1 MKRALILAL
10 LLTSCSKDEP
20 ASPDPGSSDGADGAD
35 GSDETGEP
43 GPDPYDVTV
52 GPYAATVSWTSFGV
66 PHIVADDWG
75 SLGFGVGRAQAEHH
89 LCAIADQIIMARSER
104 ARFFGPEHID
114 GDFSLLHQGV
124 FSGAEDGFLQLEQP
138 LQDALVGFAAGYNQW
153 LEETPEAELPAACQG
168 EPWVRPI
175 THIDLLA
182 YYVALGE
189 LASGLALRDE
199 IGQGQPPGAGRRQAP
214 VPPAE
219 RLREAAALEAMGSN
233 GWAIGTDDS
242 GAAGGML
249 LSNTHYPWFG
259 NRVWFEMHLTLPGEV
274 NLYGVGL
281 AGILFPVMGFNEDIA
296 WTHTVAASGH
306 FNLNLLTL
314 DPADPTRYLY
324 DGEYVDMES
333 QDYTIEVLQED
344 GSITTESRT
353 LYRSH
358 HGVLLNA
365 PVLGWTDAAAVSMS
379 DANEQ
384 NLAMLPTWF
393 AMGRATSMDE
403 LQAAHWDNRGIPWVN
418 TIATSKEGEA
428 WYADTTRVPGWTDAA
443 EARFAELIEENPFIA
458 LMYGYGVVGGDGG
471 DPVFDWTEVKPVSD
485 APSLE
490 RTDYVVNAN
499 DSHWLSSGEETLE
512 GYSFFYGSERTPRS
526 PRTRMNLR
534 YLSETGPESA
544 AGEDGLWSLDELE
557 AAALESR
564 SVLAEDLKAGIEA
577 RCRGVDSV
585 SYGGE
590 EVDIRATC
598 AAITGWDGTYS
609 LEARGAQVFREMVH
623 DEDVSVE
630 DLTTAGDFYAVAFD
644 PDDPLGTPAGV
655 APPTEDRD
663 PLLRSLARASQV
675 LREADVSP
683 TEPLGSLQFQLKGEA
698 RYGVPGGRTRD
709 GTISIAS
716 WSGGNDTLLDRPE
729 RGERLSGSGLTEQ
742 GYPSNYGNSF
752 VMAMAFEADG
762 PEARAITTYSQSADP
777 ASEHHDDQ
785 SVWLD
790 AGRGMR
796 PILFTPE
803 AIAADE
809 NLRVEQISLDAE

>member
-1 MKRALILAL
+1 MKRPLILAL
-10 LLTSCSKDEP
+10 LLSSCATDTPAPDEP
-20 ASPDPGSSDGADGAD
+20 GRGDGTDGTQGAS
-35 GSDETGEP
+35 ETGEP
-43 GPDPYDVTV
+43 GPDPYDVQV
-52 GPYAATVSWTSFGV
+52 GPYAATVSWTSYGV
-66 PHIVADDWG
+66 PHIVAEDWG

-89 LCAIADQIIMARSER
+89 LCAIADQVIMARSER
-104 ARFFGPEHID
+104 SRFFGPDHID
-114 GDFSLLHQGV
+114 GDFSLLNQGV

-153 LEETPEAELPAACQG
+153 LEQTPEADLPEACRG

-199 IGQGQPPGAGRRQAP
+199 IGQAQPPGAGGMRAP

-219 RLREAAALEAMGSN
+219 RLQDAASLEAMGSN
-233 GWAIGTDDS
+233 GWAIGSEHS
-242 GAAGGML
+242 GAEGGML

-306 FNLNLLTL
+306 FNLNLLSL
-314 DPADPTRYLY
+314 DPSDPTRYLY

-333 QDYTIEVLQED
+333 QAFTIEVLQED
-344 GSITTESRT
+344 GSVRTESRT

-358 HGVLLNA
+358 HGVMLNA
-365 PVLGWTDAAAVSMS
+365 PVLGWTDGAAVSMS
-379 DANEQ
+379 DANEK

-393 AMGRATSMDE
+393 AMGKATSMDE
-403 LQAAHWDNRGIPWVN
+403 LQAAHWDKRGIPWVN

-428 WYADTTRVPGWTDAA
+428 WYADTTRVPGWTEAA

-471 DPVFDWTEVKPVSD
+471 DPVFDWNDVKPVSE

-490 RTDYVVNAN
+490 RTDFVVNAN
-499 DSHWLSSGEETLE
+499 DSHWLSTAEETLE
-512 GYSFFYGSERTPRS
+512 GYSFFYGEERTPRS

-534 YLSETGPESA
+534 YLAETGPGTA
-544 AGEDGLWSLDELE
+544 VGEDGVWTLDELE
-557 AAALESR
+557 AAALKSR
-564 SVLAEDLKAGIEA
+564 SVMAEDLREGVVE

-590 EVDIRATC
+590 EVDLRETC
-598 AAITGWDGTYS
+598 AALANWDGTYR
-609 LEARGAQVFREMVH
+609 LRARGAQVFREMLY
-623 DEDVSVE
+623 DEDLSVE

-644 PDDPLGTPAGV
+644 PDDALATPAGL
-655 APPTEDRD
+655 APPGADRD
-663 PLLRSLARASQV
+663 PVLRSLARATVV
-675 LREADVSP
+675 LGAAGIAPDELLANVQHQS
-683 TEPLGSLQFQLKGEA
+683 KGAERFA
-698 RYGVPGGRTRD
+698 VPGGRTRD

-716 WSGGNDTLLDRPE
+716 WSGGNDTLLDRPQ
-729 RGERLSGSGLTEQ
+729 RGETFSGSGLTEA

-762 PEARAITTYSQSADP
+762 PQARAITTYSQSADP
-777 ASEHHDDQ
+777 ASEHHADQ
-785 SVWLD
+785 STRL
-790 AGRGMR
+790 ASGLGMR

-803 AIAADE
+803 DIAADE
-809 NLRVEQISLDAE
+809 NLRVEEIALDAE